1 MGGAFADSRGM
12 AVWMSLYLLAVLG
25 VIVAISGRKTR
36 QFLVLGVAVAV
47 VCGILGTVSFVSS
60 GAKLI

>member
-1 MGGAFADSRGM
+1 
-12 AVWMSLYLLAVLG
+12 MSLYLLAVLG